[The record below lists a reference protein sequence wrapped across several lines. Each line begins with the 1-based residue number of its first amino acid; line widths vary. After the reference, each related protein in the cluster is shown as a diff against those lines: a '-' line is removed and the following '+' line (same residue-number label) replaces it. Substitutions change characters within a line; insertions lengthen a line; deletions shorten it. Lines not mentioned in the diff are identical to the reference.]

1 MAWKVCLKNNLSKCL
16 IKFSF
21 KTRKELIYIWLFKFI
36 SIKKEFQEGFWWVP
50 KGYFSLYFG
59 FACCGYIV
67 YYMKRGKKRKSMV
80 AFIYLF
86 FVWNLIRPECK
97 YLNDIFIFFFQCQA
111 EKSKSRYFDIN
122 ILLSCTY
129 ICSFHFRNL
138 TNWLVLIGLKKY
150 YYHGFLFWFYNKGCN
165 CNINHLKSTPLFFL
179 SFDIHGN
186 GHNSSLDALQYVPIC
201 LIFWLS

>member
-1 MAWKVCLKNNLSKCL
+1 MGAKRLFFFILWLCLL
-16 IKFSF
+16 
-21 KTRKELIYIWLFKFI
+21 WLYCI
-36 SIKKEFQEGFWWVP
+36 LHE
-50 KGYFSLYFG
+50 
-59 FACCGYIV
+59 
-67 YYMKRGKKRKSMV
+67 KRKKRKSMV

-111 EKSKSRYFDIN
+111 EKSKSRYCDIN

-165 CNINHLKSTPLFFL
+165 YNINHLKSTPLFFFKFWY
-179 SFDIHGN
+179 SWQWTV
-186 GHNSSLDALQYVPIC
+186 GHNSSLEALQYVPIC